1 LKAMTLEEYN
11 LLEQELINSGLD
23 NKSFLTSRGIKLHK
37 YYYWKRKSRDL
48 KEDPLQTEGQFLPI
62 DVHSGGLI
70 KPGKRGKG
78 IKQPFITHGEIEI
91 ELRTPSGAE
100 LRIRGIM
107 DSLMV
112 STIIASTGGRRNV

>member
-1 LKAMTLEEYN
+1 MTLEEYN
-11 LLEQELINSGLD
+11 LLEEELINSGLD

-48 KEDPLQTEGQFLPI
+48 KENSLQAEGQFLPI

-70 KPGKRGKG
+70 KTSKRGKSTTR
-78 IKQPFITHGEIEI
+78 QPVSGQGEIEI

-112 STIIASTGGRRNV
+112 SSIIASSGSRRNV

>member
-1 LKAMTLEEYN
+1 MTPEEFDK
-11 LLEQELINSGLD
+11 LEQDLVNSGLD
-23 NKSFLTSRGIKLHK
+23 NKSYLTSNGIKLHK
-37 YYYWKRKSRDL
+37 YYYWKRKSREL
-48 KEDPLQTEGQFLPI
+48 KESSMSNGQFLPI

-70 KPGKRGKG
+70 KSEKRCKG
-78 IKQPFITHGEIEI
+78 NKQPFITHGEIEI

-112 STIIASTGGRRNV
+112 STIIACSSSIRRNV

>member
-1 LKAMTLEEYN
+1 MTAEEFDN
-11 LLEQELINSGLD
+11 IEQDLINSGLD
-23 NKSFLTSRGIKLHK
+23 NKSYLASKGIKLHK
-37 YYYWKRKSRDL
+37 YYYWKRKSREL
-48 KEDPLQTEGQFLPI
+48 KESSSMSDGQFFPI

-70 KPGKRGKG
+70 KSVKRCKG
-78 IKQPFITHGEIEI
+78 NKQPFITQGEIEI

-112 STIIASTGGRRNV
+112 STIIACSSSGRRNV